1 MIILDRNSYDLLS
14 YLIKLEEPETVMSIS
29 KVLNQSR
36 RKVYY
41 HLDKINE
48 ALPSEIPKIISYPR
62 IGILLSSQQ
71 KAACRTL
78 LADLDDY
85 SYVMS
90 IQERMLLSIT
100 YIAIAKDRVT
110 IEKLMQINAVSR
122 NTILN
127 DLNELRQ
134 RLSFEPYS
142 IKLQATKSKGY
153 YLDCHPLSKIQYLN
167 KLLHTIYTD
176 SNPNFIAMM
185 RDKLRD
191 FADLSSYFS
200 DDISSFIRGELQVSQ
215 ALLGKKINSQDI
227 RFMVATLPYQL
238 LSYQN
243 LGLSEREQ
251 RDLLSEFSPIKERKE
266 YEIARHLNENLKR
279 EFHIELDEIETSL
292 IAVLLLSYRKDRDM
306 HLESHDYDDMRRV
319 LSYFIDAF
327 ELDYHVCFKHKQLL
341 LNQLLTHCKAL
352 LFRKAYGI
360 VSNNPLTDQ
369 IKDKYADL
377 FAMTKVCLSIL
388 ENAWSIKMND
398 DDIAYITIH
407 IGGELVHSETKPTPP
422 AVLTLVC
429 DEGIGVQ
436 KLFMQQCKQY
446 LPHSK
451 IEAVLTS
458 EQFYS
463 VADIMAVDL
472 VISTNDSLDTQL
484 PTLFVHS
491 ILRDDDAIKLIR
503 FAKQRGQTG
512 QDDFDKKLE
521 TYIRHYVKNDSDCYV
536 LKTKIEGLINE
547 ELLYDNNKR
556 QKYSMISGTKCL
568 PRLIF
573 CEF

>member
-167 KLLHTIYTD
+167 KLLHTIYTER
-176 SNPNFIAMM
+176 NPNFIAMM

-547 ELLYDNNKR
+547 ELLYDNKR
-556 QKYSMISGTKCL
+556 
-568 PRLIF
+568 
-573 CEF
+573 

>member
-1 MIILDRNSYDLLS
+1 MKIMKSITREAKMIILDRNSYDLLS

-200 DDISSFIRGELQVSQ
+200 DGISSFIRGELQVSQ

-279 EFHIELDEIETSL
+279 EFHLELDEIETSL

-369 IKDKYADL
+369 IKVKYADL

-547 ELLYDNNKR
+547 ELLYDNKR
-556 QKYSMISGTKCL
+556 
-568 PRLIF
+568 
-573 CEF
+573 

>member
-71 KAACRTL
+71 KEACRTL

-167 KLLHTIYTD
+167 KLLHTIYTE

-279 EFHIELDEIETSL
+279 EFHLELDEIETSL

-360 VSNNPLTDQ
+360 ISNNPLTDQ

-463 VADIMAVDL
+463 IADIMAVDL

-556 QKYSMISGTKCL
+556 
-568 PRLIF
+568 
-573 CEF
+573 

>member
-319 LSYFIDAF
+319 LSYFIDTF

-556 QKYSMISGTKCL
+556 
-568 PRLIF
+568 
-573 CEF
+573 

>member
-48 ALPSEIPKIISYPR
+48 ALPPEIPKIISYPR

-176 SNPNFIAMM
+176 INPNFIAMM

-327 ELDYHVCFKHKQLL
+327 ELDYHVCFKYKQLL

-547 ELLYDNNKR
+547 ELLYDNKR
-556 QKYSMISGTKCL
+556 
-568 PRLIF
+568 
-573 CEF
+573 

>member
-71 KAACRTL
+71 KVACRTL

-266 YEIARHLNENLKR
+266 YEIAKHLNENLKR

-463 VADIMAVDL
+463 IADIMAVDL

-547 ELLYDNNKR
+547 ELLYDNKR
-556 QKYSMISGTKCL
+556 
-568 PRLIF
+568 
-573 CEF
+573 

>member
-200 DDISSFIRGELQVSQ
+200 DDISSFIGGELQVSQ

-407 IGGELVHSETKPTPP
+407 IGGELVYSETKPTPP

-547 ELLYDNNKR
+547 ELLYDNKR
-556 QKYSMISGTKCL
+556 
-568 PRLIF
+568 
-573 CEF
+573 

>member
-512 QDDFDKKLE
+512 QDNFDKKLE

-547 ELLYDNNKR
+547 ELLYDNKR
-556 QKYSMISGTKCL
+556 
-568 PRLIF
+568 
-573 CEF
+573 

>member
-78 LADLDDY
+78 LVDLDDY

-167 KLLHTIYTD
+167 KLLHTIYTN
-176 SNPNFIAMM
+176 SNPNFIAIM

-446 LPHSK
+446 LPHGK

-463 VADIMAVDL
+463 IADIMAVDL

-547 ELLYDNNKR
+547 ELLYDNKR
-556 QKYSMISGTKCL
+556 
-568 PRLIF
+568 
-573 CEF
+573 